1 MSTTGI
7 VISLIILAL
16 GVIWIVM
23 PLRRGRNLPS
33 AALTPQ
39 EQLVAVYE
47 RVVARIRDLDEDYA
61 SGKLLEEDYA
71 TERTAL
77 TERGVQILQT
87 LEAEKPAEAK
97 GDAPIDGELDRAIEA
112 AIRRAAHAR

>member
-16 GVIWIVM
+16 GVIWVVA

-33 AALTPQ
+33 ATVTAQ

-61 SGKLLEEDYA
+61 SGKLLEEDYT
-71 TERTAL
+71 TERNAL
-77 TERGVQILQT
+77 AERGVQILQV

-97 GDAPIDGELDRAIEA
+97 SGPTIDTELDRAIEA

>member
-7 VISLIILAL
+7 VISLIILAVA
-16 GVIWIVM
+16 VIWVIA

-33 AALTPQ
+33 AALTAQ

-47 RVVARIRDLDEDYA
+47 RVVARIRDLDEDFA
-61 SGKLLEEDYA
+61 SGKLHEEDY
-71 TERTAL
+71 TSERAAL
-77 TERGVQILQT
+77 TERGVQILQA
-87 LEAEKPAEAK
+87 LEAGKTEQAES
-97 GDAPIDGELDRAIEA
+97 GPIVDTELDRAIEA